1 MPTPPDSFPESGRA
15 PVGPGRRR
23 NVRGLALLIVTILI
37 IGGLYFVLTHP
48 EVTPQE
54 LTQAQLFELIKAD
67 RVTKLINEP
76 DPSTGIRNLVGTY
89 RKPVSSVP
97 GAPLAGEGAFKVPVD
112 LQLDPYLLSEIK
124 QAGYT
129 GTIETQNN
137 SNIMWPLLI
146 QLVPVVIL
154 FALIGILAL
163 ATIVVVIKLAWRYG
177 PGDVK

>member
-15 PVGPGRRR
+15 PGRRQ
-23 NVRGLALLIVTILI
+23 NARGLALLIVTILV
-37 IGGLYFVLTHP
+37 IGGLYFALTHP

-54 LTQAQLFELIKAD
+54 LTQAQLFDLIKAG
-67 RVTKLINEP
+67 RVTTLVNEP

-112 LQLDPYLLSEIK
+112 LALDPYLLTKIK

-129 GTIETQNN
+129 GAIETQNN
-137 SNIMWPLLI
+137 SNIIWPLLI
-146 QLVPVVIL
+146 QFVALVLSACMGVLVLVAIVVI
-154 FALIGILAL
+154 
-163 ATIVVVIKLAWRYG
+163 VKLAWRYG